1 MVVRENIFEKFR
13 LSENK
18 GNRKASHANIQGNI
32 NVLRN
37 YQKNLLKCKFLGLF
51 LKDLTQEIL
60 GELLLSKLY

>member
-37 YQKNLLKCKFLGLF
+37 YQKNIKMQIPGLIPQRSDSG
-51 LKDLTQEIL
+51 DLR
-60 GELLLSKLY
+60 